1 MGMGEPLLNYKH
13 VLKSIDR
20 ITSNDSMAMSLKGIT
35 VSTAGVSKMIRQLG
49 DDQVRF
55 NLAPLHAA
63 TDKKR
68 NEIMPI
74 NETNTIQSLIDALN
88 YFYRKDQE

>member
-1 MGMGEPLLNYKH
+1 
-13 VLKSIDR
+13 
-20 ITSNDSMAMSLKGIT
+20 
-35 VSTAGVSKMIRQLG
+35 MIRQLG

-55 NLAPLHAA
+55 NLALSLHAA

-88 YFYRKDQE
+88 YFTKRPRMILPWNTYFQRQKRQPAGCGRTYQDLP